1 MTASVDPAQ
10 LLNRDCLCVTVDRE
24 RLAQALARQPGAGCL
39 TAPDPHGLADLL
51 ATHPHLFADSSV
63 YVGGRDLA
71 RMAGL
76 IAAVE
81 RVVATPAWQAQ
92 ALARH
97 GLPAAA
103 PAAARGVFFGYDF
116 HLGANGPQLI
126 EINTNAGGALLN
138 IALRQAQIA
147 CCEEALGAPLDFVDG
162 AALVAMFRA
171 EWQLARGEAPLRTV
185 AIVDRDPP
193 GQYLLPEF
201 ERFADLFAA
210 HGIEALILDPAAL
223 AVRDGALMAG
233 ERRIDL
239 VYNRLTDF
247 LLTEPANAAL
257 AAAWQHDLAVITPH
271 PRAWALYADKHNL
284 ITLTD
289 PVALRALGIDEATI
303 AELQAGIP
311 RTVAVTAAN
320 AEALW
325 AGRKHWFFKPVAGYG
340 GKAAYRGDKLTRGK
354 WQEILAG
361 SADAAQQQAHIVQE
375 YVAQEIVPPSER
387 RLQVH
392 GDPQVMKLDLRNYVY
407 DGRVQLVSARLYQG
421 QTTNFRTEGGG
432 FAAVFAV

>member
-1 MTASVDPAQ
+1 MTAPVDPAA
-10 LLNRDCLCVTVDRE
+10 LLNRDCLCVTVDRD
-24 RLAQALARQPGAGCL
+24 RLAQALARR
-39 TAPDPHGLADLL
+39 PDPGCRIADPHALADLL
-51 ATHPHLFADSSV
+51 LTHPHLFADSSV
-63 YVGGRDLA
+63 YVGSRDLA
-71 RMAGL
+71 RMAAL

-97 GLPAAA
+97 GLPAAV

-126 EINTNAGGALLN
+126 EINSNAGGALLN

-171 EWQLARGEAPLRTV
+171 EWQLARGEAPLRTI
-185 AIVDRDPP
+185 AIVDRDPA

-210 HGIEALILDPAAL
+210 HGIDALILDPAAL

-233 ERRIDL
+233 GRRIDL

-247 LLTEPANAAL
+247 LLIEPASAPL
-257 AAAWQHDLAVITPH
+257 AAAWRRDLAVITPH
-271 PRAWALYADKHNL
+271 PRAWACYADKHNL
-284 ITLTD
+284 IAFTD
-289 PVALRALGIDEATI
+289 PPTLRALGVDEATI

-320 AEALW
+320 AETLW
-325 AGRKHWFFKPVAGYG
+325 ADRKRWFFKPVAGYG

-354 WQEILAG
+354 WQEILASG
-361 SADAAQQQAHIVQE
+361 GD
-375 YVAQEIVPPSER
+375 YVAQQVVPPSER
-387 RLQVH
+387 RLPVH
-392 GDPQVMKLDLRNYVY
+392 GEPQVMKLDLRNYVY
-407 DGRVQLVSARLYQG
+407 NGQVQLVSARLYQG